1 MQVHFLSRRMVYLGL
16 ILLKHL
22 PCNIVD
28 SLMVMLSKFVYGDLT
43 KYGINRPSEGP
54 FFMKVKYGK
63 YPVIDVGTYEKIK
76 SREIQ
81 VCATENNKK
90 RKKGFASILC
100 ILQKIQKLYWLV
112 NIKLFYTCRFWQ
124 RK

>member
-1 MQVHFLSRRMVYLGL
+1 MYLGL

-28 SLMVMLSKFVYGDLT
+28 SLMVMLSKLVYGDLA
-43 KYGINRPSEGP
+43 KYGIKRPSEGP

-76 SREIQ
+76 SGEIEVLKIFNLKKIW
-81 VCATENNKK
+81 VCFK
-90 RKKGFASILC
+90 FFFFL
-100 ILQKIQKLYWLV
+100 LV
-112 NIKLFYTCRFWQ
+112 YA
-124 RK
+124 